1 MKNLKQLIAV
11 TVIILVLAGC
21 SSNENGKAGTNAA
34 PVNSS
39 SVEDSA
45 NGSTNEAGSNNENKG
60 VEVDK
65 GLLNVDITIPASF
78 FEASD
83 TETVINNAKEQG
95 ATKAVKNEDG
105 SFSFT
110 YPKSVHNDMMNELKQ
125 SIDDGIAE
133 QLASET
139 FKSLKEIT
147 HNDSFSEFTVEVDKE
162 KYEGSMDAFMVFG
175 LSIQGL
181 MYNAFNGTDTSD
193 MKITFHMK
201 DAATGEIFDTL
212 QLPKIEEGQ

>member
-1 MKNLKQLIAV
+1 MKNFKQFIAL
-11 TVIILVLAGC
+11 TAIILLLAGC
-21 SSNENGKAGTNAA
+21 SSNNSQPETNTA

-45 NGSTNEAGSNNENKG
+45 NGSTADSENNSENKEI
-60 VEVDK
+60 EVDK

-83 TETVINNAKEQG
+83 AETVINDAKEQG

-110 YPKSVHNDMMNELKQ
+110 YPKSVHNEMMDEFKQ
-125 SIDDGIAE
+125 TINDGIAE
-133 QLASET
+133 QLANET

-181 MYNAFNGTDTSD
+181 MYNAFNGTDTTD

-201 DAATGEIFDTL
+201 DTATGEIFDTL
-212 QLPKIEEGQ
+212 QLPKTEEGQ